1 MSPNVG
7 LSGCHYCWIAVLV
20 HGDQREGG
28 NRRDPLEPHAGGHVR
43 TNINKMADKLSALQL
58 KVTEVNVLFT
68 MKQNHSSKDL
78 LGQQG
83 QVHDGAPKHHGEH
96 GNVRLLMERYK
107 LV

>member
-1 MSPNVG
+1 MT
-7 LSGCHYCWIAVLV
+7 
-20 HGDQREGG
+20 E
-28 NRRDPLEPHAGGHVR
+28 
-43 TNINKMADKLSALQL
+43 KFSALQL
-58 KVTEVNVLFT
+58 KVKEVNALFT
-68 MKQNHSSKDL
+68 MKQNHSSTDL

>member
-1 MSPNVG
+1 MWVCP
-7 LSGCHYCWIAVLV
+7 AVTTAGVAAPV
-20 HGDQREGG
+20 HGDQQEGG
-28 NRRDPLEPHAGGHVR
+28 HRQDPLEPHAGGHVR
-43 TNINKMADKLSALQL
+43 TNINKMTDKFSALQL
-58 KVTEVNVLFT
+58 KVTEVNALFT